1 MNARVAHIGNAAL
14 SAVCYGLLGVVTV
27 LVPVCAGVAAA
38 LLVTGGRNPW
48 GLVVAIVVTVAVV
61 PWWTGFIVTAV
72 WWVKRGVWS
81 WRPVW
86 RRRSL

>member
-1 MNARVAHIGNAAL
+1 MNGSRARDAAL
-14 SAVCYGLLGVVTV
+14 SGACYGLLGVVTV

-38 LLVTGGRNPW
+38 LLVAGGRNPW

-61 PWWTGFIVTAV
+61 PWWTGFIITTV
-72 WWVKRGVWS
+72 WWVKTAVWS